1 MNLLQLKKLKRSA
14 AFIAAVAL
22 LFSVSTLSH
31 AGRTYAKTEN
41 PIVLV
46 HGFVGFDRVL
56 GVDYWYGVANNLSRN
71 GATVYTANLSSVNG
85 SDVRGEQLISF
96 LEELKASYGHSKFN
110 LIGHSQ
116 GGFDVRYAAS
126 VKPELVASVTAIGS
140 PATGSGTAEFLLN
153 TFGDDPLASTLIYNS
168 LNLFGSLIETLS
180 GDTDPQNAVAAGHV
194 LSYTGAAEF
203 AVLHP
208 QAMPTS
214 PCGSRDHVV
223 NGIPYYSWSGTKP
236 FTNFLDATDY
246 ALSITAK
253 LDNEESDGLAGRCA
267 SHVGLTLRDNYKWNH
282 VDQVN
287 NLFGLRGWGSA
298 NPLSVIR
305 GHANRLKNQGL

>member
-1 MNLLQLKKLKRSA
+1 MKLLQLATMKNMAKFLAVFTLIASLSA
-14 AFIAAVAL
+14 P
-22 LFSVSTLSH
+22 SH
-31 AGRTYAKTEN
+31 ARSYAKTEN

-46 HGFVGFDRVL
+46 HGFLGFDSAL
-56 GVDYWYGVANNLSRN
+56 GVDYWYGVSNNLSRN

-85 SDVRGEQLISF
+85 STTRGEQLVSF
-96 LEELKASYGHSKFN
+96 LEELKASYGHDKFN

-140 PATGSGTAEFLLN
+140 PTTGSGTAEFLLN
-153 TFGDDPLASTLIYNS
+153 SFGDDPLLSTILYNG
-168 LNLFGSLIETLS
+168 LNIIGSLIESLS
-180 GDTDPQNAVAAGHV
+180 GDSDPQNAVATGHV

-203 AVLHP
+203 VALHP
-208 QAMPTS
+208 QAVPTS

-236 FTNFLDATDY
+236 FTNLFDASDY
-246 ALSITAK
+246 VLSITAK
-253 LDNEESDGLAGRCA
+253 LDNEASDGLAGRCA
-267 SHVGLTLRDNYKWNH
+267 SHLGLVIKDNYKWNH

-287 NLFGLRGWGSA
+287 HLFGLRGWGSA

-305 GHANRLKNQGL
+305 SHANRLKNSGL